1 MGEELFRQS
10 ALDKL
15 ASPERLDVLMEV
27 TSPKG
32 WVALVTIGGLLL
44 GLVIWSVFGSIPERI
59 DGQGILLRGG
69 GLRNLSANGSGTL
82 TKLAVQL
89 NDIVSEGQTVGEI
102 SQIGTTEETKSA
114 QQRLEQAQ
122 REYETSKAEDE
133 ATIAG
138 VNSTIVGLES
148 EKRRTQL
155 LRQKAAEDVARLSAA
170 LKDGLVTRTRV
181 QQSERELSG
190 YDATL
195 TGNDAQITSQ
205 RAQIRSIQQR
215 IRAKS
220 DAVEKARAEFERVTV
235 LKESLAQVLST
246 VAGRVVEI
254 KKRVG
259 DRVANGE
266 VVATVEPPA
275 AGIEPIVYINSGNG
289 KRIKPGMEAQVS
301 PSTVRR
307 EEYGFMKGEIR
318 AVGDYPVTPDAV
330 RSVVGG
336 NDQAAAELLGQGTKI
351 EVHVGLSPDSKTPS
365 GYMWSS
371 SSGPPFKVDG
381 GTRVMVSVVVDRKA
395 PISYVLPIFKQALG
409 G

>member
-1 MGEELFRQS
+1 
-10 ALDKL
+10 
-15 ASPERLDVLMEV
+15 
-27 TSPKG
+27 
-32 WVALVTIGGLLL
+32 VALATIGGLLL
-44 GLVIWSVFGSIPERI
+44 GLVVWSVFGSIPERI
-59 DGQGILLRGG
+59 EGQGILLRGG
-69 GLRNLSANGSGTL
+69 GLRNLTADGSGTL
-82 TKLAVQL
+82 TKLTVQL
-89 NDIVSEGQTVGEI
+89 NDMVKEGQNIGEI
-102 SQIGTTEETKSA
+102 SQIGSTEEVKTA
-114 QQRLEQAQ
+114 QQRLDQAL
-122 REYETSKAEDE
+122 REYGTSKAEDE

-138 VNSTIVGLES
+138 VNSTIAGLDS

-155 LRQKAAEDVARLSAA
+155 LKQKASEDVARLSAA
-170 LKDGLVTRTRV
+170 LRDGLVTRTRV
-181 QQSERELSG
+181 QQAERELSG
-190 YDATL
+190 YEATL
-195 TGNDAQITSQ
+195 TGNDAQIASQ

-220 DAVEKARAEFERVTV
+220 DAVEKAKSDLDRVTV
-235 LKESLAQVLST
+235 TKESLAQVSST

-259 DRVANGE
+259 DRVVTGE

-275 AGIEPIVYINSGNG
+275 AGIEPIVYVASGNG

-307 EEYGFMKGEIR
+307 EEYGFMKGDIR

-330 RSVVGG
+330 KSVVGG

-351 EVHVGLSPDSKTPS
+351 EVHVGLKPDARTPS
-365 GYMWSS
+365 GYTWSS

-381 GTRVMVSVVVDRKA
+381 GTRVVVSVVVDRKA